1 MAEERIVEDEFG
13 RKVKIRKTK
22 EGVDVTE
29 EVTDGEE
36 VEEEVELSLE
46 IPEEEE
52 DDEDLVGLSPEEAAA
67 LKKQKA
73 EAAERR
79 KKEYD
84 QAIIDG
90 NALLDA
96 GEYEAAEKKFEEAL
110 QLDEIATEASVGYWR
125 AKTENFQNP
134 DVLIEEYLEA
144 GIESLEYDLG
154 YEAADIIKREYREV
168 FERRYKE
175 LEEEEL
181 PLAEEVEGKQAAR
194 REILGERRKKSGIKF
209 LASAIP
215 TVAFIVLAIV
225 FGFKNLTV
233 RDNRFIPATIAF
245 AALSVVTFFIFLAF
259 SNKFINA
266 CRIYNKNE
274 KVSST
279 EEGERLLEIREYKD
293 LYGALLVIEEYD
305 EEEAEEETDEE

>member
-1 MAEERIVEDEFG
+1 MKHSFFYLTLLLGLVCWSIPEAGAKDDDKKLSKAEKRELKKQEKEARKAAKNKGKKNADAEEDEDEDNGKKKKKADKKAVSNAWKGLKPDFG
-13 RKVKIRKTK
+13 KLKANGKFFIYAEYTTLTEAGEGMLNKLVESDREFKAAKVNVLLINC
-22 EGVDVTE
+22 ES
-29 EVTDGEE
+29 
-36 VEEEVELSLE
+36 VEEET
-46 IPEEEE
+46 
-52 DDEDLVGLSPEEAAA
+52 ACKM
-67 LKKQKA
+67 LKKMKCKLPMVMKSQK
-73 EAAERR
+73 
-79 KKEYD
+79 
-84 QAIIDG
+84 
-90 NALLDA
+90 
-96 GEYEAAEKKFEEAL
+96 
-110 QLDEIATEASVGYWR
+110 
-125 AKTENFQNP
+125 
-134 DVLIEEYLEA
+134 
-144 GIESLEYDLG
+144 
-154 YEAADIIKREYREV
+154 
-168 FERRYKE
+168 

-293 LYGALLVIEEYD
+293 LYGALLIIEEYD